1 MSALDHRA
9 ASSRIRRNGRTP
21 AALPATGKLARELN
35 VVSRMTKLSVAVLT
49 LGAASSLVGCRRL
62 PETIPYEA
70 RLSEK
75 DGTPAIYRVTEL
87 VGSEL
92 QLDGKPLG
100 KLEKENTVSVRTN
113 WSGPKADVRKVLNGR
128 YTVGGTG
135 ACGPFALALE
145 GPPPFWKAMSDGELA
160 KAMSYDKK
168 LPIFL
173 SIKMPKT
180 FRVLVDWGASRG
192 TLRIGTS
199 AVPSGTKSVD
209 VIVESCASGPVVT
222 LDGAPLGTIE
232 LSGKGALVTLEPNV
246 CHVLAEVGYGD
257 RPATKPATFFPAK
270 GVVPLTELPVH
281 FLESAPSSVSLYGSS
296 KGTTSSELL
305 RARCR

>member
-1 MSALDHRA
+1 ML
-9 ASSRIRRNGRTP
+9 RRNDHAP
-21 AALPATGKLARELN
+21 AARPARGKLALEMDVRSL
-35 VVSRMTKLSVAVLT
+35 MTKLSVSIVSFS
-49 LGAASSLVGCRRL
+49 AASALVGCHRL
-62 PETIPYEA
+62 PDTIPYEA

-75 DGTPAIYRVTEL
+75 DGKPAVYRITEL
-87 VGSEL
+87 VGNEL
-92 QLDGKPLG
+92 QLDGQPLG

-113 WSGPKADVRKVLNGR
+113 WSGPKADVRKVMNGR

-145 GPPPFWKAMSDGELA
+145 GPPPFWKAMSDRELA
-160 KAMSYDKK
+160 KAMSHDKK

-192 TLRIGTS
+192 SLRIGTS
-199 AVPSGTKSVD
+199 AVAPGTKSID
-209 VIVESCASGPVVT
+209 VLIEGCTSGPTVT

-270 GVVPLTELPVH
+270 GVVPLAELPVH
-281 FLESAPSSVSLYGSS
+281 FLESAPSTVSLYAGA